1 MGRFAAGS
9 VTLWFIL
16 SGCTSVNVEP
26 VVEVQPLV
34 PLVVVLPHHDLVK
47 TQRQSLLAEVSQRSQ
62 PETIILLSPNHF
74 LAGQAAIQTTDRIW
88 SLAGDTQHIFPD
100 VSVIN
105 QLVVGGLVSN
115 EDSSF
120 NNEHGIKNIL
130 ADLHDAFP
138 TSNIVPIILKDTVT
152 VTQVEELVTGLE
164 GVCSDCGVIAS
175 VDMSHYNP
183 AAVADIHDIK
193 TLRALRTLDGVDI
206 WKTEVDS
213 PPSLAILLAWAKQ
226 QQVKQFVLTGHT
238 NAGGNETTSHIMGY
252 YTAGEVADYPDQLT
266 FTFAGDMMLG
276 REIGYQFQNNRFQ
289 DLFSN
294 FGNRMFWGTDISWAN
309 LEGPVSDQTI
319 IQDRQPNDLV
329 FLFSQQAISALT
341 YLKLTTVG
349 LANNHTANQGRSGLE
364 TTRQMIEQ
372 VDIDRVGDPY
382 GINETSVQRYTYGGQ
397 AVSLIAVNVFDGSL
411 IGLTELI
418 QQEDEVGQF
427 VIVLPHWG
435 NEYQTT
441 HSNRQE
447 SLATDWIT
455 AGADFIVG
463 MHPHVVQDAQV
474 IDGTLVIY
482 SLGNFVF
489 DQTFST
495 ETQRGLIVTGSI
507 SADELQAVLVPIV
520 DHNLK
525 SQLAVGDE
533 KQYLVDR
540 ICGNIE
546 EYCDSGIVTLSI

>member
-349 LANNHTANQGRSGLE
+349 LANNHT
-364 TTRQMIEQ
+364 
-372 VDIDRVGDPY
+372 
-382 GINETSVQRYTYGGQ
+382 
-397 AVSLIAVNVFDGSL
+397 
-411 IGLTELI
+411 
-418 QQEDEVGQF
+418 
-427 VIVLPHWG
+427 
-435 NEYQTT
+435 
-441 HSNRQE
+441 
-447 SLATDWIT
+447 
-455 AGADFIVG
+455 
-463 MHPHVVQDAQV
+463 
-474 IDGTLVIY
+474 
-482 SLGNFVF
+482 
-489 DQTFST
+489 
-495 ETQRGLIVTGSI
+495 
-507 SADELQAVLVPIV
+507 
-520 DHNLK
+520 
-525 SQLAVGDE
+525 
-533 KQYLVDR
+533 
-540 ICGNIE
+540 
-546 EYCDSGIVTLSI
+546 